1 MSEICILVT
10 PRSYLLHELRA
21 GERHSRDLAGWLALC
36 GFAGALAALLL
47 SPLYMQRDPSAT
59 SGAAATVP
67 LPDFASLDTALR
79 KREFAA
85 YLRPIIAAANS
96 RVEAERAFVL
106 ESAARLAEAKRLSPS
121 VRARIATLAER
132 YAVVPDA
139 NVPVEQVLAQLA
151 ERIDTVP
158 DSLVLVQAAK
168 ESGWGTSRFA
178 VEGNNL
184 FGQRCYEAGC
194 GLAPKGRSAPSFS
207 IKTFTSVE
215 DSVTAYLHNLNS
227 HALYAEFR
235 RVRSEQR
242 ERGVPLDSLEL
253 ADTLS
258 AYSEQRSA
266 YVSDIKAMIA
276 QIEVATPHGG

>member
-1 MSEICILVT
+1 MIT

-21 GERHSRDLAGWLALC
+21 GERHLRGAAGWLLLC

-47 SPLYMQRDPSAT
+47 SPVFVQRDPSAA
-59 SGAAATVP
+59 SVEAARVP
-67 LPDFASLDTALR
+67 LPDFASLDTAQR
-79 KREFAA
+79 KREFFA
-85 YLRPIIAAANS
+85 YLRPIVAAANS

-106 ESAARLAEAKRLSPS
+106 ENAARVAKGKRLSPS
-121 VRARIATLAER
+121 VRVRIATLAER
-132 YAVVPDA
+132 YAVVPEA
-139 NVPVEQVLAQLA
+139 NVPVEQVLAQLT

-158 DSLVLVQAAK
+158 ASLALVQAAK

-207 IKTFTSVE
+207 VKTFTSVE
-215 DSVTAYLHNLNS
+215 ESVTRYLYNLNTN
-227 HALYAEFR
+227 ARYAEFR

-242 ERGVPLDSLEL
+242 AKGLPLDSLEL
-253 ADTLS
+253 AETLT
-258 AYSEQRSA
+258 AYSERRSA
-266 YVSDIKAMIA
+266 YVSDLKAMIA
-276 QIEVATPHGG
+276 QSEGAPPPGG

>member
-1 MSEICILVT
+1 MVT
-10 PRSYLLHELRA
+10 PRSYLLRELRA
-21 GERHSRDLAGWLALC
+21 GKRHSRRLAGWLALC
-36 GFAGALAALLL
+36 GCAVAALLL
-47 SPLYMQRDPSAT
+47 APVFVQQDASAT
-59 SGAAATVP
+59 SGTATVA

-96 RVEAERAFVL
+96 HVEAERAFVL
-106 ESAARLAEAKRLSPS
+106 ENAARLAEGKRLSPS

-132 YAVVPDA
+132 YAVAPDA
-139 NVPVEQVLAQLA
+139 IIPVEEALAQLM

-215 DSVTAYLHNLNS
+215 DSVRGYLHNLNT

-242 ERGVPLDSLEL
+242 AKGSPLDSLEL
-253 ADTLS
+253 AETLT

-266 YVSDIKAMIA
+266 YVREIKAMIA
-276 QIEVATPHGG
+276 QSEATEPHGG

>member
-1 MSEICILVT
+1 MVT
-10 PRSYLLHELRA
+10 PRSYRLHELSA
-21 GERHSRDLAGWLALC
+21 GERYSRGPVRWLALC
-36 GFAGALAALLL
+36 GSAGALAALLL
-47 SPLYMQRDPSAT
+47 LPVFVQRDPAASV
-59 SGAAATVP
+59 AAATVP
-67 LPDFASLDTALR
+67 LPNFASVDTAQR
-79 KREFAA
+79 KGEFSA
-85 YLRPIIAAANS
+85 YLRPIIAVANS

-106 ESAARLAEAKRLSPS
+106 ENAARLAEGKRLSPS

-132 YAVVPDA
+132 YAVHPDDK
-139 NVPVEQVLAQLA
+139 VPVEQVLAQLT

-158 DSLVLVQAAK
+158 APLALVQAAK

-215 DSVTAYLHNLNS
+215 ESVTSYLHNLNT
-227 HALYAEFR
+227 HARYAEFR
-235 RVRSEQR
+235 RIRSEQR
-242 ERGVPLDSLEL
+242 AKGLPLDSLEL
-253 ADTLS
+253 AETLA

-276 QIEVATPHGG
+276 QSEVAALHGG

>member
-1 MSEICILVT
+1 LIT

-21 GERHSRDLAGWLALC
+21 GERHTRAPACVALC
-36 GFAGALAALLL
+36 GCAGALAALLL
-47 SPLYMQRDPSAT
+47 SPLFVQRDLSAA
-59 SGAAATVP
+59 SVAAVTVS
-67 LPDFASLDTALR
+67 LPDFASLDTAQR
-79 KREFAA
+79 KREFSA
-85 YLRPIIAAANS
+85 YLRPIVAAANS

-106 ESAARLAEAKRLSPS
+106 ENAARLAEGKRLSPS

-132 YAVVPDA
+132 YAVEPEA
-139 NVPVEQVLAQLA
+139 NVPIEQVLAQLM

-158 DSLVLVQAAK
+158 ASLVLVQAAK

-215 DSVTAYLHNLNS
+215 DSVTGYLHNLNT
-227 HALYAEFR
+227 HARYAEFR

-242 ERGVPLDSLEL
+242 AKGLPLDSLEL
-253 ADTLS
+253 AETLT

-276 QIEVATPHGG
+276 QIEVAPPHGG